1 MAGNGNSHTHRGS
14 RETGDGIPGSS
25 DNCELIEIETTLI
38 SPVVER
44 IAELQVGEVLRLCIV
59 AVGNHDTIVALGK
72 DEAQVGSITSGQLG
86 RLLRCMATGNGYLAD
101 VLKIEGAECRVR
113 VHHQNR

>member
-1 MAGNGNSHTHRGS
+1 MAGTGNSHTHRGGQES
-14 RETGDGIPGSS
+14 GDGIPGSS
-25 DNCELIEIETTLI
+25 DNCELVEIETTLI

-44 IAELQVGEVLRLCIV
+44 IAELKLGDVLRLCIV
-59 AVGNHDTIVALGK
+59 AIGNHDTVVALTKGG
-72 DEAQVGSITSGQLG
+72 DQVGSITSGQLG
-86 RLLRCMATGNGYLAD
+86 RLLRCMANGNEYLAD